1 MNRRIIRILALLA
14 GLFLASL
21 LRADPGPEI
30 ERKGRIALADL
41 VAHDAGFSALLE
53 RAAGVL
59 VVPDVVPMVFGV
71 GGEYGEGVLL
81 VDDRA
86 VAYYALFTAPFGIDQ
101 ASEYRAHVLV
111 FLTRQALIDFRNT
124 QGWEVGVHGDLPLL
138 DNAAGLPGDARGD
151 NPDRMVGLVFTEQG
165 IQPGIDLAGGR
176 FSRIAR

>member
-1 MNRRIIRILALLA
+1 MNRTSIRMVALLLGFCLA
-14 GLFLASL
+14 GV

-30 ERKGRIALADL
+30 VSKSRLALANL
-41 VAHDAGFSALLE
+41 VAHDARVSALLE

-86 VAYYALFTAPFGIDQ
+86 VAYYALFTSPFGIDQ

-124 QGWEVGVHGDLPLL
+124 QGWEVGVHGEVPLL
-138 DNAAGLPGDARGD
+138 DGTADMPAGVPGEGADS
-151 NPDRMVGLVFTEQG
+151 MVGLTHTHGNVGF
-165 IQPGIDLAGGR
+165 D
-176 FSRIAR
+176 